1 MAQQDIPKA
10 GDHHAAPPPT
20 AANNGAAQEIQRQQL
35 EAQRR
40 AAAAAQPHMENQM
53 RVAAPPAHIENQMRT
68 AAPPPQQ
75 LETQRRMAAP
85 QMLQRQES
93 VDPAAAAAAQR
104 QRAEEFQRQ
113 QAALRQKQLEL
124 QAQQLEAQKQHPA
137 VQTPVVHGRL
147 ATPGEA
153 AVTLP
158 QERQQHYNGTEV
170 RPIVTGQPTGQTV
183 EQHYPNQVHQGHPRP
198 PYTGNQPIYNNVTIV
213 NNNIEPFQG
222 DWHHRHGFDPDRG
235 RGVFAPIILF
245 NPGESWGW
253 RNRQGWDPNCFRPQY
268 DPNYEQ
274 WAPSIHQEAGMIT
287 DLLNRGDTVNAA
299 QYLNVDLFNMRG
311 DVYAQNELL
320 SEIRQEQSGYG
331 ATLFL
336 GNGWDPERGTWN
348 TVEVVSPEPPPG
360 YQPAP
365 SYFLHVYDEPPTDY

>member
-1 MAQQDIPKA
+1 MAQQDIQKA

-20 AANNGAAQEIQRQQL
+20 AANNAAAQEIQRQQL

-40 AAAAAQPHMENQM
+40 AATAAQPHVEVQTRVPAPQPQQQEIQR
-53 RVAAPPAHIENQMRT
+53 RVAAPQTFQHHDF
-68 AAPPPQQ
+68 
-75 LETQRRMAAP
+75 
-85 QMLQRQES
+85 

-104 QRAEEFQRQ
+104 QKAEEMQRAQ
-113 QAALRQKQLEL
+113 AAALRQKQQEL

-137 VQTPVVHGRL
+137 VQTTVVPGKF

-153 AVTLP
+153 AATFP
-158 QERQQHYNGTEV
+158 QGRQPHGQAYTGTEV
-170 RPIVTGQPTGQTV
+170 RQPIVNGQSTGQTV
-183 EQHYPNQVHQGHPRP
+183 EQRYPNQGHPRP

-213 NNNIEPFQG
+213 NNVEPFRG

-253 RNRQGWDPNCFRPQY
+253 RNRQGWDPNCFRPQF

-287 DLLNRGDTVNAA
+287 DLLNRGDTANAA

-336 GNGWDPERGTWN
+336 GNGWDPDRGTWN

-365 SYFLHVYDEPPTDY
+365 SYLLHVYDEPPTDY